1 MGKWPKKVVI
11 RGKVIN
17 RKEYQSMFIDE
28 ENLCIKFVSDD
39 LEKAG
44 IRITF
49 ETIEEMSMVCATH
62 YIAKLKGHNIV
73 YLDNAIHRV
82 RW

>member
-1 MGKWPKKVVI
+1 MGKWPEKVVI

-62 YIAKLKGHNIV
+62 YMSQTAGMTIQN
-73 YLDNAIHRV
+73 
-82 RW
+82 